1 MKSFHA
7 GGCSPR
13 ATSGFGEPA
22 SDADRART
30 LLARARGA
38 AGAVHVRLGEGRRVV
53 VDHRGHARHVHAA
66 RQRIGRHQHA
76 RGTALRRRSG
86 VGAGAGSGGLDGW
99 VAARAG

>member
-1 MKSFHA
+1 M
-7 GGCSPR
+7 SPPPTR
-13 ATSGFGEPA
+13 A
-22 SDADRART
+22 RART

-76 RGTALRRRSG
+76 RGAALPRRSG
-86 VGAGAGSGGLDGW
+86 VGAGAGRGRLDGW